1 MVPTTLKVTLSNPSG
16 KITEKVQV
24 PIKSTVANLKETIKT
39 DCKKLKLSVNRQKL
53 TISGPEKNSMLS
65 LADERSLISYGI
77 TDNSVII
84 LKDLGPQISWRMVF
98 FLEYLGPLLI
108 HQFYLIKSVYFDEI
122 ELNLVQLLAY
132 AMITF
137 HFLKREYETILVHR
151 FSHSTMPLSN
161 LFKNSA
167 HYWILSGFGIGH
179 FLYSSSFK
187 STKSIHL
194 IYASV
199 VIFIVSELANFRTHL
214 ILRDLRPEGSNS
226 RAIPR
231 GFGFNL
237 LSCPNYFFEM
247 LAWFSFSFMTDLPSA
262 WFFSLVATAQMWLWA
277 VKKHQRYL
285 KEFPDYPKNRKPM
298 IPFIC

>member
-1 MVPTTLKVTLSNPSG
+1 MVSSTTLKVTLSNASG
-16 KITEKVQV
+16 KITEQVQLPV
-24 PIKSTVANLKETIKT
+24 KSTISDLKNYIQSNG
-39 DCKKLKLSVNRQKL
+39 KKLKMARCRQRLTLPSPTAKSVL
-53 TISGPEKNSMLS
+53 D
-65 LADERSLISYGI
+65 DERSLISYGI
-77 TDNSVII
+77 KDGSVIVV
-84 LKDLGPQISWRMVF
+84 KDLGPQISWRMVF

-108 HQFYLIKSVYFDEI
+108 HQFYLLYVVYFAKRD
-122 ELNLVQLLAY
+122 LNMVQILAY
-132 AMITF
+132 AMVTF
-137 HFLKREYETILVHR
+137 HFLKREYETIMVHR

-179 FLYSSSFK
+179 FLYSDSFK
-187 STKSIHL
+187 STKSVPL

-199 VIFIVSELANFRTHL
+199 AVFIAAELGNFRTHL
-214 ILRDLRPEGSNS
+214 ILRDLRPEGSNT

-247 LAWFSFSFMTDLPSA
+247 VAWCAFSFMTDLPSA
-262 WFFSLVATAQMWLWA
+262 WFFTVVASGQMWLWA
-277 VKKHQRYL
+277 VKKHKRYL
-285 KEFPDYPKNRKPM
+285 KEFPDYPTNRKPM